1 MDVRAVR
8 LLMERLLREC
18 HAQPSETEDTS
29 AASAQQELICPVS
42 TTDFVRTDSCHLG
55 PFQELSP

>member
-18 HAQPSETEDTS
+18 QAQPPETEDTS
-29 AASAQQELICPVS
+29 AASAHQELICPVPQIL
-42 TTDFVRTDSCHLG
+42 FVPTAVTLDHSK
-55 PFQELSP
+55 S